1 MGSPGLAGLLKTHL
15 LTGPATPRP
24 GQLPPPGPAGL
35 GPPQQI
41 ELPCCQSSD
50 RKMEALKGW
59 LQLHSAGLLE
69 VSGKARQIV
78 TESQSFV
85 QQRFATLLDQCQF
98 SDLTKQCQQFLVK
111 LSQQIRNGHLPLEYL
126 IVGGV
131 LLALTVLAF
140 LYRRS
145 RLKAAAASGEG
156 KEQKGAS
163 NAKRPEPEGREEP
176 RPGSGSGGRV
186 WKKPLGV
193 KPQQGKVEEAPPKEQ
208 PWRKKCAPKPVADA
222 EPKKPATQAGKF
234 QLSQPLEHVERVP
247 EKKSWFGK
255 QQEKEEEPQQKT
267 GWFSSTS
274 NEKKVEEPAK
284 KSSWFGSKSETKEEE
299 TPKKSSWSGSK
310 SNGVQKSETPAWKKR
325 AQIDEAEEQR
335 KFEEELAEIERK
347 TVEKTKS
354 SLKAPRLNIE
364 KNPRPLVESKK
375 QKEVEVMLVK
385 QLCGA
390 YKAEVKLDEKAA
402 AAREEKK
409 KDLEVVRSARSF
421 FKTVDKQRS
430 ESMSAVPR
438 IRFRTEEEVSDSYTR
453 GNTQRLSQFEPG
465 KINSKCSNI
474 FGHTS
479 QECAPNVRP
488 PKKKLITLD
497 EVLRTPTDAPPTDLE
512 AREAELRV
520 LAAARK
526 NWVPPEDERMSSS
539 ALREEIS
546 SLNSTPVKARWQQTM
561 DGVKERPRSMDVHK
575 LDVSQV
581 FNNENKSVTG
591 SNQDI
596 SKELEEIRD
605 SRPTPVTKR
614 WRPPQQTRETGA
626 ARSQSAHSLRRT
638 RLPDDAWVVERSAS
652 RLEEERLKAVQ
663 ELEEVKKA
671 RQETLEVIENGEL
684 ERPSSRAEAENRTKA
699 LRELEEVKLVQLSHE
714 KRVQDSYKKS
724 DGNAAEKAKEEIYRE
739 TIASQR
745 RKRERFESQSKDGGK
760 SSERDEIADLTMED
774 IALAIAMESLEDI
787 DGILNRLN
795 QPDSEDTDIE
805 NLKSE
810 METLVDKAEQIE
822 ANLENIEHID
832 QQVQIVV
839 NNYDEEDNENSLD
852 DEVQMITSDIGESR
866 GKGLS
871 GFEPGRISDNFM
883 KRFDSPSVNDEVPV
897 FRPKK
902 KLLSFDQ
909 VMRRTPSSSDDVRQ
923 QRDMELDEVRNVR
936 KSWCPPDESELSFNK
951 ISKSA
956 TVPDRLKIT
965 SVYCN
970 DKRSPLADKEERSQE
985 LLELRQSRSGDVRKA
1000 MKGDS
1005 SWVREKTSHGGERSR
1020 TQAELAALRE
1030 ARSTQMEE
1038 LDPLYSTR
1046 QELEEKA
1053 RLQR

>member
-140 LYRRS
+140 LYRRP

-156 KEQKGAS
+156 KAQKGES
-163 NAKRPEPEGREEP
+163 NAKRPEPEGMEEP
-176 RPGSGSGGRV
+176 KPGSGSGGRV

-208 PWRKKCAPKPVADA
+208 PWRKKCAPKPAADA
-222 EPKKPATQAGKF
+222 EPKKPVTQPGKF

-255 QQEKEEEPQQKT
+255 QQEKEKEEEPQQKT
-267 GWFSSTS
+267 GWFSSNS
-274 NEKKVEEPAK
+274 IEKKVEEPAK
-284 KSSWFGSKSETKEEE
+284 KSSWFGSKS
-299 TPKKSSWSGSK
+299 
-310 SNGVQKSETPAWKKR
+310 
-325 AQIDEAEEQR
+325 
-335 KFEEELAEIERK
+335 K

-465 KINSKCSNI
+465 KINSKFSNI
-474 FGHTS
+474 FGQTS
-479 QECAPNVRP
+479 QEGAPNVRP

-497 EVLRTPTDAPPTDLE
+497 E
-512 AREAELRV
+512 
-520 LAAARK
+520 
-526 NWVPPEDERMSSS
+526 SSS

-546 SLNSTPVKARWQQTM
+546 SLNSTPVKARWQQPM

-575 LDVSQV
+575 LDVNQV
-581 FNNENKSVTG
+581 FSNENKSVTG

-614 WRPPQQTRETGA
+614 WRPPQQTRENGA

-638 RLPDDAWVVERSAS
+638 RLPDDAWVVERS
-652 RLEEERLKAVQ
+652 
-663 ELEEVKKA
+663 
-671 RQETLEVIENGEL
+671 T
-684 ERPSSRAEAENRTKA
+684 
-699 LRELEEVKLVQLSHE
+699 
-714 KRVQDSYKKS
+714 
-724 DGNAAEKAKEEIYRE
+724 
-739 TIASQR
+739 
-745 RKRERFESQSKDGGK
+745 
-760 SSERDEIADLTMED
+760 
-774 IALAIAMESLEDI
+774 
-787 DGILNRLN
+787 
-795 QPDSEDTDIE
+795 
-805 NLKSE
+805 
-810 METLVDKAEQIE
+810 
-822 ANLENIEHID
+822 
-832 QQVQIVV
+832 
-839 NNYDEEDNENSLD
+839 
-852 DEVQMITSDIGESR
+852 
-866 GKGLS
+866 
-871 GFEPGRISDNFM
+871 
-883 KRFDSPSVNDEVPV
+883 
-897 FRPKK
+897 
-902 KLLSFDQ
+902 
-909 VMRRTPSSSDDVRQ
+909 
-923 QRDMELDEVRNVR
+923 
-936 KSWCPPDESELSFNK
+936 
-951 ISKSA
+951 
-956 TVPDRLKIT
+956 
-965 SVYCN
+965 
-970 DKRSPLADKEERSQE
+970 
-985 LLELRQSRSGDVRKA
+985 
-1000 MKGDS
+1000 
-1005 SWVREKTSHGGERSR
+1005 
-1020 TQAELAALRE
+1020 
-1030 ARSTQMEE
+1030 
-1038 LDPLYSTR
+1038 
-1046 QELEEKA
+1046 
-1053 RLQR
+1053 